1 MAQFVHMD
9 ACLNTLSDELGQV
22 NTRVDCI
29 ARWQAVMGGF
39 TVASSPSPLAS
50 EDVSDDDFGSDDV
63 DEDDDANSPSDDEM
77 STWYTCPFSL
87 VTKRESSFDMIVV
100 IHIGGGLA

>member
-1 MAQFVHMD
+1 
-9 ACLNTLSDELGQV
+9 
-22 NTRVDCI
+22 
-29 ARWQAVMGGF
+29 MGGF

-77 STWYTCPFSL
+77 ST
-87 VTKRESSFDMIVV
+87 
-100 IHIGGGLA
+100 